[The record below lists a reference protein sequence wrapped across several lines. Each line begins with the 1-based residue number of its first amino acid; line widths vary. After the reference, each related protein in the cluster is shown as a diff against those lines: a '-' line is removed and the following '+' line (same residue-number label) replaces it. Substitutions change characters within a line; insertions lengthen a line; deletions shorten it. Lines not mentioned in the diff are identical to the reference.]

1 MGLLGRHNLKDLV
14 YLVPIQIGN
23 EQLPENN
30 IRMLYCNSK
39 GDIRSAIIENSVYE
53 LARSYTT
60 QLERAHKNYATLS
73 LEIAPGRSVPWAVEI
88 NPEQVWAL
96 EHILEHA
103 IKRGEI
109 PAILKKYP
117 KEIIRIG
124 RLKCE
129 ELNRDNERVGNFVFS
144 GKTPEVLQRLA
155 YYSEDAIEAAVPI
168 YKAQYR
174 YPLIVLKRLPPNE
187 KTSPEMQRLLT
198 LDSDGDLAITRLPL
212 EAIDE
217 AERNLEE
224 WKRISKSEGC
234 IIYSRHQDSF
244 TISNLEI
251 SELQT
256 KALDLIA
263 QHFEETGYGQ
273 QPIPTDA
280 QAVLARA
287 KEYIL

>member
-23 EQLPENN
+23 EHLPENN
-30 IRMLYCNSK
+30 IRMLHCDSK
-39 GDIRSAIIENSVYE
+39 GNIRSAIIENSVYE
-53 LARSYTT
+53 LARSYAT

-129 ELNRDNERVGNFVFS
+129 ELNRHNERVGNFAFS

-244 TISNLEI
+244 IISNLEI
-251 SELQT
+251 SELQA

>member
-88 NPEQVWAL
+88 TPEQVWAL

>member
-1 MGLLGRHNLKDLV
+1 MGLLRRHNLKDLV

-30 IRMLYCNSK
+30 IRMLHCDSK
-39 GDIRSAIIENSVYE
+39 GNIRSAIIENSVYE
-53 LARSYTT
+53 LARSYAT

-129 ELNRDNERVGNFVFS
+129 ELNRDNERVGNFAFS

>member
-30 IRMLYCNSK
+30 IRMLHCDSK
-39 GDIRSAIIENSVYE
+39 GNIRSAIIENSVYE
-53 LARSYTT
+53 LARSYAT

-129 ELNRDNERVGNFVFS
+129 ELNRDNERVGNFAFS

-251 SELQT
+251 SELQA

>member
-23 EQLPENN
+23 EQLPENK
-30 IRMLYCNSK
+30 IRMLHCDSK
-39 GDIRSAIIENSVYE
+39 GNIRSAIIENSVYE
-53 LARSYTT
+53 LARSYAT

-73 LEIAPGRSVPWAVEI
+73 LEIAPGRSVPWTVEI
-88 NPEQVWAL
+88 SPEQVWAL

-117 KEIIRIG
+117 KKIIRIG

-224 WKRISKSEGC
+224 WKGINKAEGC
-234 IIYSRHQDSF
+234 IICSRHQDSF
-244 TISNLEI
+244 IISNLEI
-251 SELQT
+251 SELQA

>member
-53 LARSYTT
+53 LARSYAT

-88 NPEQVWAL
+88 TPEQVWAL

>member
-88 NPEQVWAL
+88 TPEQVWAL

-256 KALDLIA
+256 KALNLIA

>member
-30 IRMLYCNSK
+30 IRMLHCDSK
-39 GDIRSAIIENSVYE
+39 GNIRSAIIENSVYE
-53 LARSYTT
+53 LARSYAT

-88 NPEQVWAL
+88 TPEQVWAL

>member
-30 IRMLYCNSK
+30 IRMLHCDSK
-39 GDIRSAIIENSVYE
+39 GNIRSAIIENSVYE
-53 LARSYTT
+53 LARSYAT

-129 ELNRDNERVGNFVFS
+129 ELNRDNERVGNFAFS

-224 WKRISKSEGC
+224 WKRINKSEGC

-256 KALDLIA
+256 KALNLIA